1 MGSETAPAPGPG
13 SAPTPGPGPVPTPG
27 PGSAPVRAPA
37 PAPEPEPATAPA
49 PAPPPATPWYR
60 RLYFWVLT
68 AIVAGIATGWLWPAA
83 GAALGPVGT
92 TFVTAIKMLIAPIVF
107 LTIVA
112 GIGSVD
118 SLGRVG
124 RVGLKSLAY
133 FQAGTLLALL
143 LGLLAVNVF
152 QPGAGVH
159 AHPGDLQLSGDAA
172 RYAQS
177 GSGQSWWHFL
187 TDLVPSSTVGAF
199 AEGNI
204 LQVIFF
210 SVLFGVALKTVGP
223 VGEPVIDGVT
233 RLSAV
238 IFKILHYV
246 MLAAPVGA
254 FGAMAY
260 TVGTYGVSTLTSLG
274 RLIALFYGTSL
285 FFVVVVL
292 GSVTALLKI
301 NLFRLL
307 YHLREEFLLVL
318 GTSSSESALPR
329 LMAKLEGLGIR
340 RDIVGLT
347 VPTGYSFNLDGSSIY
362 LSLAAVYIAQATDTP
377 LGLGQQLGLL
387 AVMLLTSK
395 GSGGVTGAGFIAL
408 AATLS
413 TVGTVPAAGIM
424 LIFGIDKFM
433 SECRALTNL
442 AGNSVATLV
451 VARWERVL
459 DSARVNRVLRAERAA
474 GPLTRSP
481 GPVPRRSARS

>member
-1 MGSETAPAPGPG
+1 MAPPAPA
-13 SAPTPGPGPVPTPG
+13 
-27 PGSAPVRAPA
+27 APA
-37 PAPEPEPATAPA
+37 PAPLRAR
-49 PAPPPATPWYR
+49 PWYR
-60 RLYFWVLT
+60 QLYFWVLT
-68 AIVAGIATGWLWPAA
+68 AIVSGILTGWLWPAA
-83 GAALGPVGT
+83 GVALEPVGT
-92 TFVTAIKMLIAPIVF
+92 TFVAAIKMLITPIVF
-107 LTIVA
+107 LTVVA

-124 RVGLKSLAY
+124 RVGLKALAY
-133 FQAGTLLALL
+133 FQAGTLIALL

-159 AHPGDLQLSGDAA
+159 AHPGDLRLEGDAA
-172 RYAQS
+172 QYVKEGAD
-177 GSGQSWWHFL
+177 QSWWRFL
-187 TDLVPSSTVGAF
+187 TDLVPTSSVGAF

-223 VGEPVIDGVT
+223 VGEPIVDGVT

-260 TVGTYGVSTLTSLG
+260 TIGKYGVATLTSLG
-274 RLIALFYGTSL
+274 QLVGLFYGTSL
-285 FFVVVVL
+285 FFVVVIL
-292 GSVTALLKI
+292 GGVTALLGVNI
-301 NLFRLL
+301 FRLL
-307 YHLREEFLLVL
+307 RHLREEFLLVL

-329 LMAKLEGLGIR
+329 LMSKLEGLGVR

-377 LGLGQQLGLL
+377 LGIGGQLGLL

-395 GSGGVTGAGFIAL
+395 GSGGITGAGFIAL

-442 AGNSVATLV
+442 AGNTVATLV
-451 VARWERVL
+451 VARWEGVL
-459 DSARVNRVLRAERAA
+459 DTARVNRVLRTERPEPDVPE
-474 GPLTRSP
+474 GPET
-481 GPVPRRSARS
+481 PRKSAPSNRRTDRLAR

>member
-1 MGSETAPAPGPG
+1 MAAPA
-13 SAPTPGPGPVPTPG
+13 SPTTTTP
-27 PGSAPVRAPA
+27 RK
-37 PAPEPEPATAPA
+37 
-49 PAPPPATPWYR
+49 PWYKQ
-60 RLYFWVLT
+60 LYFWVLT
-68 AIVAGIATGWLWPAA
+68 AIVAGILTGWLWPSV
-83 GAALGPVGT
+83 GVALEPVGT
-92 TFVTAIKMLIAPIVF
+92 TFVSAIKMLITPIVF

-112 GIGSVD
+112 GIGGVD
-118 SLGRVG
+118 SLRRVG
-124 RVGLKSLAY
+124 RVGLKSLVY
-133 FQAGTLLALL
+133 FQAGTLVA
-143 LGLLAVNVF
+143 LAVGLIAVNLF

-172 RYAQS
+172 QYVKD
-177 GSGQSWWHFL
+177 GENQSWWHFL
-187 TDLVPSSTVGAF
+187 TDIVPSSAVGAF

-210 SVLFGVALKTVGP
+210 AVLFGIALKAVGP
-223 VGEPVIDGVT
+223 VGVPLVDGIN
-233 RLSAV
+233 RLSTV
-238 IFKILHYV
+238 VFKILHYI

-260 TVGTYGVSTLTSLG
+260 TIGEYGISTLTSLG
-274 RLIALFYGTSL
+274 QLIGLFYATSL
-285 FFVVVVL
+285 FFVVVILGGVL
-292 GSVTALLKI
+292 ALLKI
-301 NLFRLL
+301 SIFRLL
-307 YHLREEFLLVL
+307 RYLREEFLIVL
-318 GTSSSESALPR
+318 GTSSSESVLPR
-329 LMAKLEGLGIR
+329 VMAKLEGLGLR

-377 LGLGQQLGLL
+377 LSLSQQLGLL
-387 AVMLLTSK
+387 AVMILTSK
-395 GSGGVTGAGFIAL
+395 GSGGITGAGFIAL

-459 DSARVNRVLRAERAA
+459 DTDRVNRVLRTGTPEPEPESTSPTLEKDT
-474 GPLTRSP
+474 GPI
-481 GPVPRRSARS
+481 SALAKT

>member
-1 MGSETAPAPGPG
+1 MAATASPAPGTP
-13 SAPTPGPGPVPTPG
+13 SA
-27 PGSAPVRAPA
+27 
-37 PAPEPEPATAPA
+37 
-49 PAPPPATPWYR
+49 APPPGPRPRSWYQQ
-60 RLYFWVLT
+60 LYFWVLA
-68 AIVAGIATGWLWPAA
+68 AIVAGILTGWLSPSV
-83 GAALGPVGT
+83 GVALEPVGT
-92 TFVTAIKMLIAPIVF
+92 TFVSAIKMLITPIVF

-112 GIGSVD
+112 GIGGVD
-118 SLGRVG
+118 SLRRVG
-124 RVGLKSLAY
+124 RVGLKSLVY
-133 FQAGTLLALL
+133 FQAGTLAALAV
-143 LGLLAVNVF
+143 GLLAVNLF
-152 QPGAGVH
+152 RPGEGVH

-172 RYAQS
+172 QYVKD
-177 GSGQSWWHFL
+177 GENQSWWHFL
-187 TDLVPSSTVGAF
+187 TDLVPSSAVGAF

-210 SVLFGVALKTVGP
+210 AVLFGVALKSVGP
-223 VGEPVIDGVT
+223 VGAPLVDGVN

-238 IFKILHYV
+238 VFKILHYV

-260 TVGTYGVSTLTSLG
+260 TIGKYGVSTLTSLG
-274 RLIALFYGTSL
+274 RLIGLFYGTSL

-292 GSVTALLKI
+292 GGVLALLRI
-301 NLFRLL
+301 NIFRLL
-307 YHLREEFLLVL
+307 RHLREEFLVVL
-318 GTSSSESALPR
+318 GTSSSESVLPR
-329 LMAKLEGLGIR
+329 LMTKLEGLGVR

-377 LGLGQQLGLL
+377 LTIGQQLGLL
-387 AVMLLTSK
+387 AVMILTSK
-395 GSGGVTGAGFIAL
+395 GSGGITGAGFIAL

-459 DSARVNRVLRAERAA
+459 DTERVNRVLRTGNPEPEPEPERAA
-474 GPLTRSP
+474 QARLAPQPLDAKRLVTSRSDD
-481 GPVPRRSARS
+481 

>member
-1 MGSETAPAPGPG
+1 MAAPASTAPPQTG
-13 SAPTPGPGPVPTPG
+13 
-27 PGSAPVRAPA
+27 
-37 PAPEPEPATAPA
+37 TAPK
-49 PAPPPATPWYR
+49 PWYR
-60 RLYFWVLT
+60 QLYFWVLT
-68 AIVAGIATGWLWPAA
+68 AIATGILTGWLWPSV
-83 GAALGPVGT
+83 GVALEPVGT
-92 TFVTAIKMLIAPIVF
+92 TFVSAIKMLITPIVF

-124 RVGLKSLAY
+124 RVGVKSLAY
-133 FQAGTLLALL
+133 FQAGTLVALL
-143 LGLLAVNVF
+143 VGLLAVNIF

-159 AHPGDLQLSGDAA
+159 AHPGDLQLEGDAA
-172 RYAQS
+172 QYVKD
-177 GSGQSWWHFL
+177 GEEQSWWHFI
-187 TDLVPSSTVGAF
+187 TDLVPESAVGAF

-204 LQVIFF
+204 LQVLFF
-210 SVLFGVALKTVGP
+210 SVLFGVALKAVGP
-223 VGEPVIDGVT
+223 IGEPLVAGVT

-260 TVGTYGVSTLTSLG
+260 TIGKYGVSTLTSLG
-274 RLIALFYGTSL
+274 QLIGLFYGTSA
-285 FFVVVVL
+285 FFVIVIL

-301 NLFRLL
+301 NIFRLL
-307 YHLREEFLLVL
+307 GYLREEFLLVL

-329 LMAKLEGLGIR
+329 LMAKLEGLGLR

-377 LGLGQQLGLL
+377 LSITQQLGLL
-387 AVMLLTSK
+387 AVMILTSK
-395 GSGGVTGAGFIAL
+395 GSGGITGAGFIAL

-459 DSARVNRVLRAERAA
+459 DAAHVNAVLHGKTPATPSAPEEKAA
-474 GPLTRSP
+474 GPTPSADLTKPHPAAALDSP
-481 GPVPRRSARS
+481 

>member
-1 MGSETAPAPGPG
+1 M
-13 SAPTPGPGPVPTPG
+13 
-27 PGSAPVRAPA
+27 
-37 PAPEPEPATAPA
+37 
-49 PAPPPATPWYR
+49 APPESAVPAGPPAKPWYR
-60 RLYFWVLT
+60 QLYFWVLT
-68 AIVAGIATGWLWPAA
+68 AIVAGIVTGWLWPSA

-92 TFVTAIKMLIAPIVF
+92 TFVSAIKMLIAPIVF
-107 LTIVA
+107 LTVVA

-159 AHPGDLQLSGDAA
+159 ADPGSLRLEGDAA
-172 RYAQS
+172 RYAER

-187 TDLVPSSTVGAF
+187 TDLVPSSAAGAF
-199 AEGNI
+199 AEGDV
-204 LQVIFF
+204 LQVIFL
-210 SVLFGVALKTVGP
+210 SVLFGVALKTVGA
-223 VGEPVIDGVT
+223 VGQPIVDGVA
-233 RLSAV
+233 RLGAV
-238 IFKILHYV
+238 VFKILHYV

-260 TVGTYGVSTLTSLG
+260 TIGTYGISTLTSLG

-292 GSVTALLKI
+292 GGVTALLRI
-301 NLFRLL
+301 SFFRLL
-307 YHLREEFLLVL
+307 SYLREEFLLVL

-413 TVGTVPAAGIM
+413 TVGTVPAAGLM

-451 VARWERVL
+451 VARWERAL
-459 DSARVNRVLRAERAA
+459 DSARVNQVLRAERAA
-474 GPLTRSP
+474 RPLTRSP
-481 GPVPRRSARS
+481 DPAPRRSAHS

>member
-1 MGSETAPAPGPG
+1 MA
-13 SAPTPGPGPVPTPG
+13 
-27 PGSAPVRAPA
+27 
-37 PAPEPEPATAPA
+37 ATARP
-49 PAPPPATPWYR
+49 TPWYR
-60 RLYFWVLT
+60 QLYFWVLT
-68 AIVAGIATGWLWPAA
+68 AIVAGILTGWLRPSV
-83 GAALGPVGT
+83 GVALEPVGT
-92 TFVTAIKMLIAPIVF
+92 TFVSAIKMLITPIVF

-112 GIGSVD
+112 GIGGVD
-118 SLGRVG
+118 SLRRVG
-124 RVGLKSLAY
+124 RVGLKSLLY
-133 FQAGTLLALL
+133 FQAGTLAALA
-143 LGLLAVNVF
+143 LGLLAVNLF
-152 QPGAGVH
+152 RPGAGVH
-159 AHPGDLQLSGDAA
+159 AHPGDLRLSGDAA
-172 RYAQS
+172 QYVKDGEA
-177 GSGQSWWHFL
+177 QSWWHFL
-187 TDLVPSSTVGAF
+187 TDIVPSSAVGAF

-210 SVLFGVALKTVGP
+210 AVLFGVALKAVGP
-223 VGEPVIDGVT
+223 VGAPLVDGVN

-238 IFKILHYV
+238 VFKILHYV

-260 TVGTYGVSTLTSLG
+260 TIGKYGVSTLTSLG
-274 RLIALFYGTSL
+274 RLIGLFYGTSL

-292 GSVTALLKI
+292 GGVLALLRI
-301 NLFRLL
+301 NILRLL
-307 YHLREEFLLVL
+307 HHLREEFLIVL
-318 GTSSSESALPR
+318 GTSSSESVLPR
-329 LMAKLEGLGIR
+329 LMGKLEGLGVR

-377 LGLGQQLGLL
+377 LTLGQQLGLL
-387 AVMLLTSK
+387 AVMILTSK

-451 VARWERVL
+451 VARWEGVL
-459 DSARVNRVLRAERAA
+459 DTARVNRVLRSGRPEPSTELTTGPSTEPAKGSAGHGTSTAGKALAE
-474 GPLTRSP
+474 
-481 GPVPRRSARS
+481 

>member
-1 MGSETAPAPGPG
+1 MAATASTTSGTPPTAPP
-13 SAPTPGPGPVPTPG
+13 S
-27 PGSAPVRAPA
+27 
-37 PAPEPEPATAPA
+37 EPS
-49 PAPPPATPWYR
+49 TPWYR
-60 RLYFWVLT
+60 QLYFWVLT
-68 AIVAGIATGWLWPAA
+68 AIVAGILTGWLMPSV
-83 GAALGPVGT
+83 GVALEPVGT
-92 TFVTAIKMLIAPIVF
+92 TFVSAIKMLITPIVF

-112 GIGSVD
+112 GIGGVD
-118 SLGRVG
+118 SLRRVG
-124 RVGLKSLAY
+124 RVGLKSLLY
-133 FQAGTLLALL
+133 FQAGTLAA
-143 LGLLAVNVF
+143 LAVGLIAVNLF

-159 AHPGDLQLSGDAA
+159 AHPGDLRLSGDAA
-172 RYAQS
+172 QYVKD
-177 GSGQSWWHFL
+177 GEDQSWWHFL
-187 TDLVPSSTVGAF
+187 TDIVPSSAVGAF

-210 SVLFGVALKTVGP
+210 AVLFGVALKAVGP
-223 VGEPVIDGVT
+223 AGAPLVDGVN

-238 IFKILHYV
+238 VFKILHYV

-260 TVGTYGVSTLTSLG
+260 TIGKYGISTLTSLG
-274 RLIALFYGTSL
+274 RLIGLFYGTSL

-292 GSVTALLKI
+292 GGVLALLRI
-301 NLFRLL
+301 NIFRLL
-307 YHLREEFLLVL
+307 HHLREEFLIVL
-318 GTSSSESALPR
+318 GTSSSESVLPR
-329 LMAKLEGLGIR
+329 VMHKLQGLGVR

-377 LGLGQQLGLL
+377 LTLGQQLGLL
-387 AVMLLTSK
+387 AVMILTSK

-451 VARWERVL
+451 VARWEGVL
-459 DSARVNRVLRAERAA
+459 DTARVNRVLRSGVPEPSTEPSTESLEEPSKESLKEPSNESGMRGTSTAGKALAE
-474 GPLTRSP
+474 
-481 GPVPRRSARS
+481 